1 MKRLYLTVM
10 AVLSMTLTFAENEE
24 LNTVSKA
31 DAYKMT
37 VNYSRLADALGLSLD
52 QQEAV
57 QDIHSEFCADM
68 YNAGISGTDER
79 KALVKK
85 ALEKDLKHMRSVLSD
100 NQYRTYLMLLNTTIV
115 NRGLNK

>member
-1 MKRLYLTVM
+1 MFLTVM

-24 LNTVSKA
+24 LNTVSNVN
-31 DAYKMT
+31 AYKMT
-37 VNYSRLADALGLSLD
+37 VNYSKLADALELSLD

-68 YNAGISGTDER
+68 YNAGSAEVGER

-85 ALEKDLKHMRSVLSD
+85 ALEKDLKHMRSVLSPG
-100 NQYRTYLMLLNTTIV
+100 QYRTYLMLINTTIV

>member
-1 MKRLYLTVM
+1 MKRLFLTVM
-10 AVLSMTLTFAENEE
+10 AVLSMNLTFAENEE
-24 LNTVSKA
+24 LNTVSNA
-31 DAYKMT
+31 NAYKMS
-37 VNYSRLADALGLSLD
+37 VNYSKLADALELSLD

-68 YNAGISGTDER
+68 LNASTVSSDER
-79 KALVKK
+79 KAMVEK
-85 ALEKDLKHMRSVLSD
+85 ALQKDLKHMRYVLSD